1 MIVHMIGNA
10 HIDPVWLWPWQAGV
24 DEALATSGSAAD
36 RCEEYPEFVFTRGE
50 AWVYEQVEQ
59 IDPELFGRV
68 RRLVESG
75 RWHITGGQYIQPDV
89 NLSTVMGLHRQIIH
103 GQRYFRDRFGVSPK
117 VGYNVDSFGHPATL
131 PDVLAS
137 HGYVGYVFHRPG
149 PHQVELPAQ
158 TFRWRGVGGGE
169 VLGYRIS
176 PAYVTFSDDLYG
188 QIMLSIEAADPEL
201 GHTMC
206 FYGVGNHGGGPTK
219 ANIEYI
225 LENARSFPD
234 AELRFSTP
242 QAFFDAVAQSKER
255 LPLVTEELQ
264 HTFPGCYSV
273 MHDIKQKQ
281 QRGEHLLDQAERIV
295 EGFVDEE
302 EEKQEFHARL
312 EGAWDDLLFTEFH
325 DILAGTSVPAAWDS
339 VRAMQGRARITGE
352 EVAVEATRRWAR
364 RNLPPID
371 EQQIVVINPD
381 DAAWEGFVETE
392 PFLSF
397 DAWGNRWLSDLQGKP
412 IDFQAVQPDA
422 AAHVERVIFP
432 LSLGGK
438 QVAQVLVR
446 SDERSSSE
454 SPGTDLEASPRFIS
468 NGHLRAELDG
478 SGIPRLAVGDQ
489 SVLGEGGIG
498 LHLRRDLSDTWTF
511 HADRFDEPV
520 ETVLQ
525 TEGWVVEESGPLR
538 ARVRSEGW
546 LGRSAVRWTLT
557 LHRDE
562 SRLQM
567 RVEINF
573 NERFKLLQ
581 MPIRLAAPPVRRTD
595 GLPGGQVERTAGPTE
610 WPVQG
615 WSRVEVADRQLALVT
630 GDAYSLS
637 LDGERWQW
645 TLLRSPKMAWGGGE
659 PVLYAGRD
667 WHTDQGPHT
676 FDFTLCVGEHLEE
689 TKLHTAARQQMQT
702 PVVFDRYE
710 GMDRPPWGNSPP
722 RALWLGAVERALADG
737 RMSHVLE
744 NEDVDAVRPLFQ
756 RPGRDPDREG

>member
-1 MIVHMIGNA
+1 MIVHMVGNA
-10 HIDPVWLWPWQAGV
+10 HLDPVWLWPWQAGV
-24 DEALATSGSAAD
+24 DEALATFRSAAD
-36 RCEEYPEFVFTRGE
+36 RCDEYEEFVFTRGE
-50 AWVYEQVEQ
+50 AWAYQQVERLA
-59 IDPELFGRV
+59 PELFERV
-68 RRLVESG
+68 REHIERG
-75 RWHITGGQYIQPDV
+75 RWHVTGGQYIQPDV

-103 GQRYFRDRFGVSPK
+103 GQRYFQDRFGISPK

-149 PHQVELPAQ
+149 AHQVELPSQ
-158 TFRWRGVGGGE
+158 TFRWRGANGGE
-169 VLGYRIS
+169 VIGFRIS

-201 GHTMC
+201 GHAMC

-225 LENARSFPD
+225 IENAKAFPD

-242 QAFFDAVAQSKER
+242 QAFFDAVAQSRDR
-255 LPLVTEELQ
+255 LPIVTEELQ

-273 MHDIKQKQ
+273 MHDIKQHQ
-281 QRGEHLLDQAERIV
+281 QHTEYLLDQAERIV
-295 EGFVDEE
+295 DGFVEDEE
-302 EEKQEFHARL
+302 ERRSLNDRL
-312 EGAWDDLLFTEFH
+312 DIAWDDLLFTEFH
-325 DILAGTSVPAAWDS
+325 DILAGTSVPGAWDS
-339 VRAMQGRARITGE
+339 VRAMQGRARIIGE
-352 EVAVEATRRWAR
+352 EVVLEATRRWAR
-364 RNLPPID
+364 LALPPID

-381 DAAWEGFVETE
+381 DASWDGFVETE

-397 DAWGNRWLSDLQGKP
+397 DAWRDRWLSDIEGKP

-422 AAHVERVIFP
+422 AAHVERVVLP
-432 LSLGGK
+432 LSLEGG
-438 QVAQVLVR
+438 QCVQVLVR
-446 SDERSSSE
+446 DDEPPSSAT
-454 SPGTDLEASPRFIS
+454 PDTDLEVSPRHLA
-468 NGHLRAELDG
+468 NAHLRVDLDE
-478 SGIPRLAVGDQ
+478 SGIRRLVAGDQ
-489 SVLGEGGIG
+489 DLLGEDGVG
-498 LHLRRDLSDTWTF
+498 LHLRRDGSDTWTF
-511 HADRFDEPV
+511 HTDRFDEPV

-525 TEGWVVEESGPLR
+525 TDGWIVEESGPLR

-562 SRLQM
+562 PRLHL
-567 RVEINF
+567 RVEVNF

-581 MPIRLAAPPVRRTD
+581 MPVHLASVPARWTD
-595 GLPGGQVERTAGPTE
+595 GLPGGLVERTAGPTE
-610 WPVQG
+610 WPLQG
-615 WSRVEVADRQLALVT
+615 WSRVDVAGGQLALAT

-637 LDGERWQW
+637 LDGGRWQW

-659 PVLYAGRD
+659 PAVYAGRD

-676 FDFTLCVGEHLEE
+676 FDFTLYVGEHLDE
-689 TKLHTAARQQMQT
+689 TMLHTAARQQMQP

-737 RMSHVLE
+737 RMSHLLD
-744 NEDVDAVRPLFQ
+744 NEEVDAMRPLFDRSEQ
-756 RPGRDPDREG
+756 DPRT